1 MLKALFKDW
10 TKNSAA
16 VSLKVKAFCI
26 VLILQFL
33 AVAALF
39 WRLEMSVSSEL
50 VEVVALEP
58 HQSAQV
64 DLILLEE
71 VLLSGAFLVLLM
83 AFLAVLAGYYL
94 QARFNTI
101 IRGTESVSLAVT
113 EGRFNENTRIPVQSN
128 DELGGLST
136 AFNKLIDNL
145 ELEFSQKNQFED
157 MLQNF
162 NQQLEAKVK
171 ERTQQLERKNQ
182 MLNKTNNELHAAQ
195 RQLLQAEKMASVGQ
209 LAAGVAHE
217 INNPVGYVL
226 SNVKTMEDYIRSL
239 KSAIDSSTEAL
250 KTSSSLG
257 PAFEKIMA
265 ENDVEFIC
273 GDIDSLLNESEQGLQ
288 RVQEIVMGLKS
299 FSHADADEKK
309 LTDVNDCIR
318 NTLAMVNNQLKYH
331 CKIYT
336 NFCENAEI
344 VCHSGRLAQ
353 VFTNLLVN
361 AGQAIEKEGII
372 KIHTKLDNG
381 YLKVYVVDN
390 GPGIA
395 PENLKKLFD
404 PFFTTKAEGEGTGLG
419 LSISYGI
426 IKDHG
431 GSIEVK
437 SVPGKGTCFIVAL
450 PQSQ

>member
-1 MLKALFKDW
+1 MLTPILKIW
-10 TKNSAA
+10 TKHTAA

-26 VLILQFL
+26 VLVLQF
-33 AVAALF
+33 VAFSGLF
-39 WRLEMSVSSEL
+39 WSLEVSTVSGL
-50 VEVVALEP
+50 SDIVAIEGHLA
-58 HQSAQV
+58 AQI
-64 DLILLEE
+64 D
-71 VLLSGAFLVLLM
+71 LVLLQ
-83 AFLAVLAGYYL
+83 AFLLPGTILIFLLALLAVLAGYYL
-94 QARFNTI
+94 QARLNII

-113 EGRFNENTRIPVQSN
+113 EGRFNENTRIPVQAN
-128 DELGGLST
+128 DELGGLSI

-145 ELEFSQKNQFED
+145 ELEFSQKDQFED
-157 MLQNF
+157 MLQSF

-171 ERTQQLERKNQ
+171 ERTAQLERKNQ
-182 MLNKTNNELHAAQ
+182 ILNKTNSELHAAQ

-239 KSAIDSSTEAL
+239 KNAIDSSAEAL
-250 KTSSSLG
+250 KTSASLG

-336 NFCENAEI
+336 NFCEGAEI
-344 VCHSGRLAQ
+344 RCHSGRLAQ

-361 AGQAIEKEGII
+361 AGQAIKKEGVI
-372 KIHTKLDNG
+372 KIYTRLDDG
-381 YLKVYVVDN
+381 FLKVYVADN

-450 PQSQ
+450 PLTA